1 MQTFNHIQGISNFS
15 GEARGKLKKKIFGLQ
30 EKGVRINQ
38 QCRKRYFLQ
47 GIKTLIYSQC
57 QCMYIMEIVYYMKMT
72 TVGLEQ
78 NPGMI
83 IINVMDQ
90 INPSHVEQVL
100 KKKNVNNAGI
110 RLYNKLP
117 NHFKI

>member
-1 MQTFNHIQGISNFS
+1 
-15 GEARGKLKKKIFGLQ
+15 
-30 EKGVRINQ
+30 
-38 QCRKRYFLQ
+38 
-47 GIKTLIYSQC
+47 
-57 QCMYIMEIVYYMKMT
+57 MYIMEIVYYMKMT

-100 KKKNVNNAGI
+100 KKK
-110 RLYNKLP
+110 K
-117 NHFKI
+117 